1 MPKYFLNIRDG
12 EAFVPDEEGR
22 YFPDLDHAIEEAR
35 QSARELL
42 ADQLRAG
49 QKLDGQR
56 IEIVDD
62 RGRVLRQVIF
72 KSVLERLGPIIH

>member
-1 MPKYFLNIRDG
+1 
-12 EAFVPDEEGR
+12 V
-22 YFPDLDHAIEEAR
+22 
-35 QSARELL
+35 ARELL

-62 RGRVLRQVIF
+62 RGRVLRQVTF
-72 KSVLERLGPIIH
+72 KSVLERLGPIIC